1 MQTED
6 ARAIDGGALGI
17 EQPEP
22 LLWPS
27 PSVASHSSTSWASQK
42 RPSLAISERRL
53 LLIVTDVLLIV
64 AIGYALAWDS
74 RGPGNF
80 PGLALPLALYW
91 LALGQIMGTYDL
103 TTAARPRAC
112 LSAVLRT
119 AVAFAVSFLLLDFF
133 VHYLIA
139 RPKVIMLVLAVPLLI
154 GLWRLAYIR
163 LFGAAHFQ
171 RKVLVV
177 GAGAAGLTLLRA
189 VRRHPGHGVAV
200 IGILDDDASKLGG
213 TVEGVP
219 VVGGSSA
226 MWPLVEELR
235 IEEVVIATNQAPTE
249 ALLQGLGTCYE
260 HSIAVSHMPSLYEEV
275 TGQVPV
281 EFMGPH
287 WFGAVQLSRAGGGIS
302 VASKRLL
309 DILLSGLALLLLAP
323 VILILGLIVRLS
335 SKGPVLHRQDRIG
348 LHGKPFTILKF
359 RTMRADAELPG
370 EPIWASLDDPRA
382 TKIGRWLRR
391 THLDELPQFL
401 LVVKGDMSLVG
412 PRPERPE
419 FVRDLERAIPLYRA
433 RYSVRPGIAGWAQLN
448 YPYGASVE
456 DALAKLRYDLYYV
469 KNRSTMLDLAIIGG
483 TLTRVFGMRGR

>member
-6 ARAIDGGALGI
+6 VRAIDGGALGV
-17 EQPEP
+17 ELTERGQWTAHTS
-22 LLWPS
+22 LAHTQS
-27 PSVASHSSTSWASQK
+27 PWASQK

-53 LLIVTDVLLIV
+53 LLIVVDLMLIV
-64 AIGYALAWDS
+64 AVGYLLSWDS

-91 LALGQIMGTYDL
+91 LAMGQIMGTYDL

-119 AVAFAVSFLLLDFF
+119 AVAFAISFLLLDFF

-139 RPKVIMLVLAVPLLI
+139 RPKVIILVLAVPLLV
-154 GLWRLAYIR
+154 GLWRLSYIR

-177 GAGAAGLTLLRA
+177 GAGAAGVTLLRA

-200 IGILDDDASKLGG
+200 TGILDDDSSKLGS
-213 TVEGVP
+213 TVEGVR
-219 VVGGSSA
+219 VMGDSSA
-226 MWPLVEELR
+226 IWPLVEELR
-235 IEEVVIATNQAPTE
+235 IEEVVIATNQPPTD

-309 DILLSGLALLLLAP
+309 DILLGGAALILLTP
-323 VILILGLIVRLS
+323 VILILGCIVRLS
-335 SKGPVLHRQDRIG
+335 SKGPVLHRQERVG
-348 LHGKPFTILKF
+348 LHGNPFSILKF
-359 RTMRADAELPG
+359 RTMRVDAELPG
-370 EPIWASLDDPRA
+370 EAVWAAPDDPRA

-391 THLDELPQFL
+391 THLDELPQFI

-419 FVRDLERAIPLYRA
+419 FVRDLEKAIPLYRA
-433 RYSVRPGIAGWAQLN
+433 RYSVRPGVAGWAQLN

-456 DALAKLRYDLYYV
+456 DALAKLRYDLYYI